1 MLLCNIFEINLPRS
15 RTISAIS
22 FSSRV
27 FPCEKTSILGG
38 LIFHLMEYKSGKRS
52 YTRHFVYL
60 RGAKS
65 SRSKS
70 TFNGFRHAKRV
81 LLSPRVL
88 KITIITNYLRA
99 CAAS

>member
-1 MLLCNIFEINLPRS
+1 MLLQCIRDLSRS
-15 RTISAIS
+15 RTIFAIS
-22 FSSRV
+22 FSPRS
-27 FPCEKTSILGG
+27 FPCEKMAILGG

-52 YTRHFVYL
+52 YTYAAFLYL

-70 TFNGFRHAKRV
+70 TFNGFRHAKHV
-81 LLSPRVL
+81 LRSPRVL

-99 CAAS
+99 CVAP